1 MRKLWIWC
9 WFHHITKE
17 IKSSTVW
24 FRHVKKNFVALPDF
38 TFGRASKYE
47 SGTSISAKA
56 TLLIAIAAFS
66 IWLVHSRVW
75 FNCFL
80 VSSLRPPA
88 GTRGTGSHHF
98 SSCLCIVLRKEAD
111 PSPSGA
117 TIPWSTYQNS
127 VSTKLSKTSCH
138 WRRQANDSKM
148 IMFEKKTRN
157 WGINK
162 GKSYKKHI
170 V

>member
-1 MRKLWIWC
+1 MQC
-9 WFHHITKE
+9 WFHNITK
-17 IKSSTVW
+17 KSSKVW
-24 FRHVKKNFVALPDF
+24 HRNRTKKSGALPDL

-47 SGTSISAKA
+47 SGISISAKA

-80 VSSLRPPA
+80 VSLLRPPA

-111 PSPSGA
+111 PSASGA

-127 VSTKLSKTSCH
+127 VSVKLSKTSCH
-138 WRRQANDSKM
+138 WREQTND
-148 IMFEKKTRN
+148 FENDQIWRERERD
-157 WGINK
+157 
-162 GKSYKKHI
+162 
-170 V
+170 